1 MKNLTKF
8 FFASQFPKMGENI
21 VDAELICVV
30 THLSANPV
38 RCLVA
43 SLMHTIPL
51 AQSQAMTT
59 E

>member
-1 MKNLTKF
+1 
-8 FFASQFPKMGENI
+8 MGENI